1 MREYVLLQICNNNS
15 KKPKEYDSF
24 INQTFKMNDK
34 LEFNKPIEMIFS
46 KQTIKAKLEAI
57 KKENDILKTFFIATN
72 KFCCVVQVK
81 EYYNNNGMN
90 N

>member
-24 INQTFKMNDK
+24 INQTFKMNDR
-34 LEFNKPIEMIFS
+34 LEFNKPFEMVFS

-57 KKENDILKTFFIATN
+57 KKENDTLKTFFIATN

-81 EYYNNNGMN
+81 EYYDNKGINN
-90 N
+90 

>member
-34 LEFNKPIEMIFS
+34 LEFNKPFEMVFS
-46 KQTIKAKLEAI
+46 KQTIKAKIEAI
-57 KKENDILKTFFIATN
+57 KKENDTLKTFFMATN
-72 KFCCVVQVK
+72 KFCRVIQVK
-81 EYYNNNGMN
+81 EYYDNKGMN

>member
-24 INQTFKMNDK
+24 INQTFKMNDR
-34 LEFNKPIEMIFS
+34 LEFNKPFEMIFS

-57 KKENDILKTFFIATN
+57 KKEDDILKTFFIATN

-81 EYYNNNGMN
+81 EYYNKEMN

>member
-1 MREYVLLQICNNNS
+1 MREYILLQICNNNS
-15 KKPKEYDSF
+15 KKPREYDSF
-24 INQTFKMNDK
+24 INQTFKMNDR
-34 LEFNKPIEMIFS
+34 LEFNKPFEMVFP

-57 KKENDILKTFFIATN
+57 KKENDTLKTFFIATN

-81 EYYNNNGMN
+81 EYYDNKEMN

>member
-24 INQTFKMNDK
+24 INQTFKMNDR
-34 LEFNKPIEMIFS
+34 LEFNKPFEMIFS